1 MAMKRVLACF
11 NLENFVRVNIEND
24 SEVFLI
30 AFKYRMLESECMK
43 FKLF

>member
-30 AFKYRMLESECMK
+30 KYRMLESECMK